1 MRTGNSLA
9 GKRKKRIKSIAEFGV
24 KIKNKEV

>member
-1 MRTGNSLA
+1 MWTGNSLA
-9 GKRKKRIKSIAEFGV
+9 GKREKRIKSIAEFGI